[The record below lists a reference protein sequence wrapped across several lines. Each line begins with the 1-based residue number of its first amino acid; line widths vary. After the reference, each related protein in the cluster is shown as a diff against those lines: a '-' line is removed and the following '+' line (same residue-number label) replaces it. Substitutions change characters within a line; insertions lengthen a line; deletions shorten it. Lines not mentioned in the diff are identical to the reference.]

1 MIDLHIPDKYLK
13 FFLRNLKTRH
23 VVLIGG
29 RRSAKSWSLIKF
41 LLLRA
46 SGKDPLHIMIVS
58 ASFPST
64 QLAVKDFMQATGL
77 VVEGSALYGMHCKL
91 PNGSIFQFKSY
102 DQPQKSQGDHC
113 DIMVCEE
120 ALNIDEQ
127 IINVASLGVR
137 KQIYFVMNPTKGGFI
152 NKYIQEDKRN
162 LLITTFKDN
171 PYLLPQQLEEFEL
184 MREKALSPTAT
195 VLDIYNWKV
204 YGCGEFADMA
214 GKVFNLVYTIDDDE
228 YDNIPA
234 GELKAIDFGLVNSK
248 DSTTLVGVKIYDG
261 CLYAKEYFTS
271 SQLANNKDL
280 AFALYNYHIIS
291 YDPIVADYGGLGLE
305 RIKVL
310 ASANYG
316 EWTEPEIR
324 DGFNIVSTKKMRV
337 IDSLN
342 KILNYDK
349 IYVTSSSKT
358 LRAEMDR
365 YELSPD
371 GKEASKHENCISAM
385 RYAVISYPL
394 YIYNE

>member
-1 MIDLHIPDKYLK
+1 MELNIPPKFTR
-13 FFLRNLKTRH
+13 FFLKNLKTRH

-29 RRSAKSWSLIKF
+29 RRSGKSWSLFKF

-64 QLAVKDFMQATGL
+64 QLAMKDFMQATGL
-77 VVEGSALYGMHCKL
+77 IVEGSTLYGMHCKL

-102 DQPQKSQGDHC
+102 DVGTKAQGDHC

-127 IINVASLGVR
+127 IINVAALGVR

-152 NKYIQEDKRN
+152 NKYILEDKSN
-162 LLITTFKDN
+162 LLITTYKDN
-171 PYLLPQQLEEFEL
+171 PYLQPEQLEEFEL
-184 MREKALSPTAT
+184 MKEKAQSPTAT

-204 YGCGEFADMA
+204 YGCGEFQDMA
-214 GKVFNLVYTIDDDE
+214 GKVFTMVYTISNEE
-228 YDNIPA
+228 YDEIPA

-248 DSTTLVGVKIYDG
+248 DSTTLVGVKIYNN

-271 SQLANNKDL
+271 SALANNKDL
-280 AFALYNYHIIS
+280 AFALYDYHITS
-291 YDPIVADYGGLGLE
+291 FDPIVGDFGGLGLE

-316 EWTEPEIR
+316 EWTEPEICQ
-324 DGFNIVSTKKMRV
+324 GFNIVSTKKMRV

-342 KILNYDK
+342 RILNYDK
-349 IYVTSSSKT
+349 IFVTSSSRT

-365 YELSPD
+365 YELSPE

-385 RYAVISYPL
+385 RYATISYPIH
-394 YIYNE
+394 IYNN